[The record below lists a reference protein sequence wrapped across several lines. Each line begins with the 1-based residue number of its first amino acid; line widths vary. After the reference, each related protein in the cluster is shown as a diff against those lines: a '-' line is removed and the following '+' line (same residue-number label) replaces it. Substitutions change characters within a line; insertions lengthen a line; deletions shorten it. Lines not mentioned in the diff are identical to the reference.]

1 VSLTGTSLGRQD
13 QGAPLVSWRVRA
25 NITMFLLAGSALL
38 AWHAAVF
45 LTADGVGLTDLRT
58 TARALLHGRPL
69 AGLAGAHPA
78 STAVTLTVWGVLLVV
93 LFAGFIAWAFTFGAW
108 RARRRR
114 RGKGFADNSQIRD
127 GLGLAHARASAAQTR
142 PGLTAAERK
151 RVPIEQV
158 GLPLGTSTTGEP
170 VVLPLEDHAVVIAP
184 TGAGKSVEVMIPAA
198 LTAPGAL
205 VVTCTRADILD
216 VVAEA
221 RTTATRTDAG
231 RTAAD
236 GTGKPR
242 RIWVFDPLDR
252 LGWPEPM
259 VWNPVAGCRDGQT
272 AVSRGLA
279 FAAGLGADDRSS
291 TNSSFF
297 RANAASA
304 LTRLLHAAD
313 LDGRTIADVIAWAIH
328 LDDGAEE
335 AQELIRCSP
344 LEQAE
349 PLWAGMLRS
358 VATGAEET
366 VSSSRQTLAQAIEPM
381 ALRSVLR
388 WVTPRD
394 GVPTFDVASFVAG
407 SDTLVLVGDANAS
420 TNVAPLCAMLLQEV
434 VDTAKTV
441 AARLPG
447 GRLDPPLRL
456 VGDEIANVAPLPKL
470 VELATDARGF
480 GMQLVLALQSLP
492 QARRRWGADG
502 ANTLLDNMPAEILLG
517 GITDPDTLGRYAT
530 LVGDVELTRAT
541 TSYDPDTGRAT
552 GASEQQTDRRV
563 LRAEEAR
570 QIPAGHGLLIYRNR
584 PAVLLALT
592 AWFDRTDG
600 KALDGQR
607 RTTEN
612 RRLAADTGTG

>member
-1 VSLTGTSLGRQD
+1 MSLTGTSLGRQD

-25 NITMFLLAGSALL
+25 NITMGLLAGSALL

-78 STAVTLTVWGVLLVV
+78 SATRTLAVWGVLLVV

-108 RARRRR
+108 RARRR

-142 PGLTAAERK
+142 PGLSAAERK
-151 RVPIEQV
+151 RVPIERV

-170 VVLPLEDHAVVIAP
+170 VVLSLEDHAVVIAP

-216 VVAEA
+216 VIAETRTATA
-221 RTTATRTDAG
+221 RTTAS
-231 RTAAD
+231 
-236 GTGKPR
+236 GTGNKR

-279 FAAGLGADDRSS
+279 FAAGIGADDRSS

-313 LDGRTIADVIAWAIH
+313 LDGRPVADVIDWAVH

-335 AQELIRCSP
+335 AQNIIRHSVVA
-344 LEQAE
+344 EAE

-394 GVPTFDVASFVAG
+394 GVPAFDVAGFVAG
-407 SDTLVLVGDANAS
+407 TDTLVLVGDANAS

-541 TSYDPDTGRAT
+541 TSYDPDSGRAT

-584 PAVLLALT
+584 PAVLLRLT
-592 AWFDRTDG
+592 AWFDRTDAR
-600 KALDGQR
+600 ALDDQR
-607 RTTEN
+607 RTTQN
-612 RRLAADTGTG
+612 RRLAADAGTG

>member
-1 VSLTGTSLGRQD
+1 VSLTGQTLGRQD

-25 NITMFLLAGSALL
+25 NITMCLLAGCALL

-78 STAVTLTVWGVLLVV
+78 SATLTLSVWGVLLVV
-93 LFAGFIAWAFTFGAW
+93 LFAGFVGWAFTFGAW
-108 RARRRR
+108 RARRR

-142 PGLTAAERK
+142 PGLTATERK

-158 GLPLGTSTTGEP
+158 GLPIGTSTTGEP
-170 VVLPLEDHAVVIAP
+170 VVLSLEDHAVVIAP

-216 VVAEA
+216 VIAE
-221 RTTATRTDAG
+221 TRTSAG
-231 RTAAD
+231 PNAAN
-236 GTGKPR
+236 GTGNPR
-242 RIWVFDPLDR
+242 KVWVFDPLDR

-313 LDGRTIADVIAWAIH
+313 LDGRPVADVIAWAVH

-335 AQELIRCSP
+335 AQELIRLSTDS
-344 LEQAE
+344 QAE

-388 WVTPRD
+388 WVTPRA
-394 GVPTFDVASFVAG
+394 GVAAFDVARFVAG

-420 TNVAPLCAMLLQEV
+420 TNVAPLCAMLLQEI

-552 GASEQQTDRRV
+552 AASEQQTDRRV

-592 AWFDRTDG
+592 AWFDRTDAR
-600 KALDGQR
+600 ALDDQR
-607 RTTEN
+607 RTTQN
-612 RRLAADTGTG
+612 RRLAADAGTG

>member
-1 VSLTGTSLGRQD
+1 VSLTGQTLGRQD

-25 NITMFLLAGSALL
+25 NITMCLLAGCALL

-78 STAVTLTVWGVLLVV
+78 STTLTLAVWGVLLVV

-108 RARRRR
+108 RARHR

-127 GLGLAHARASAAQTR
+127 GLGVAHARASAAQTR

-151 RVPIEQV
+151 RVPVEQV

-216 VVAEA
+216 VIAE
-221 RTTATRTDAG
+221 TRQALG
-231 RTAAD
+231 SV
-236 GTGKPR
+236 
-242 RIWVFDPLDR
+242 WVFDPLDR

-259 VWNPVAGCRDGQT
+259 VWNPVAGSRDGQR

-313 LDGRTIADVIAWAIH
+313 LDRRPIADVIAWAVH
-328 LDDGAEE
+328 LDDGAEQ
-335 AQELIRCSP
+335 AQELIRSRPSRCGP
-344 LEQAE
+344 GCCA
-349 PLWAGMLRS
+349 RS
-358 VATGAEET
+358 RPAPRRRCPPPGRPWPRR
-366 VSSSRQTLAQAIEPM
+366 SSRWRCA
-381 ALRSVLR
+381 
-388 WVTPRD
+388 
-394 GVPTFDVASFVAG
+394 ASCAGSPPATVCPASTSPGFVAG

-541 TSYDPDTGRAT
+541 TSYDPDSGRAT

-584 PAVLLALT
+584 PAVLLRLT
-592 AWFDRTDG
+592 AWFDRTDA
-600 KALDGQR
+600 KTLDDHR
-607 RTTEN
+607 RTTQN
-612 RRLAADTGTG
+612 RRLAADAGTG

>member
-1 VSLTGTSLGRQD
+1 VSLTGQTLGRQD

-25 NITMFLLAGSALL
+25 NITMGLLAGSALL

-45 LTADGVGLTDLRT
+45 LTADGVGLTDLKVT
-58 TARALLHGRPL
+58 LRALIRDRPL
-69 AGLAGAHPA
+69 TGLAGAHPA
-78 STAVTLTVWGVLLVV
+78 SATLTLAVWGVLLVV
-93 LFAGFIAWAFTFGAW
+93 LFAGFIGWAFTFGAW
-108 RARRRR
+108 RARRR

-216 VVAEA
+216 VIAA
-221 RTTATRTDAG
+221 TRTATGRTTAG
-231 RTAAD
+231 
-236 GTGKPR
+236 GTGNKCR
-242 RIWVFDPLDR
+242 VWVFDPLDR

-313 LDGRTIADVIAWAIH
+313 LDGRPIADVIDWAIH

-335 AQELIRCSP
+335 AQELIRRST

-388 WVTPRD
+388 WVTPRP
-394 GVPTFDVASFVAG
+394 GVPTFDVARFVAG

-502 ANTLLDNMPAEILLG
+502 ANALLDNMPAEVLLG
-517 GITDPDTLGRYAT
+517 GITDPDTLRRYAT

-552 GASEQQTDRRV
+552 SASEQQTDRRV

-570 QIPAGHGLLIYRNR
+570 QIPAGHGLLIYRNS

-592 AWFDRTDG
+592 AWFDRADG
-600 KALDGQR
+600 KALDAQR
-607 RTTEN
+607 RTTE
-612 RRLAADTGTG
+612 RRRIAGRAAAPR

>member
-1 VSLTGTSLGRQD
+1 VSLTGRTLGRQD

-25 NITMFLLAGSALL
+25 NITMCLLAGSALL

-45 LTADGVGLTDLRT
+45 LTADGVGLTDPRT
-58 TARALLHGRPL
+58 TARALLHGHPL
-69 AGLAGAHPA
+69 TGLAGAHPA
-78 STAVTLTVWGVLLVV
+78 SPAVTLTVWAVLLGV
-93 LFAGFIAWAFTFGAW
+93 LFAGFLAWAFTFGAW
-108 RARRRR
+108 RARRR

-127 GLGLAHARASAAQTR
+127 GLGLAHARASATQTR
-142 PGLTAAERK
+142 PGLSAAERK
-151 RVPIEQV
+151 RVPVEQV

-170 VVLPLEDHAVVIAP
+170 VVLSLEDHAVVIAP

-198 LTAPGAL
+198 LSAPGAL

-216 VVAEA
+216 VVA
-221 RTTATRTDAG
+221 ATRQALG
-231 RTAAD
+231 SV
-236 GTGKPR
+236 
-242 RIWVFDPLDR
+242 WVFDPLDR

-259 VWNPVAGCRDGQT
+259 VWNPVAGCRDGQR

-313 LDGRTIADVIAWAIH
+313 LDGRPIADVIAWAVH
-328 LDDGAEE
+328 LDDGAEQ
-335 AQELIRCSP
+335 AQELIRRST

-394 GVPTFDVASFVAG
+394 GVPSFDVARFVAG

-434 VDTAKTV
+434 VDTAKTS

-541 TSYDPDTGRAT
+541 TSYDPDSGRAT

-570 QIPAGHGLLIYRNR
+570 QIPAGHGLLIYRNK

-592 AWFDRTDG
+592 AWFDRTDAG
-600 KALDGQR
+600 ALDDQR
-607 RTTEN
+607 RTTQN
-612 RRLAADTGTG
+612 RRLAADAGTG

>member
-25 NITMFLLAGSALL
+25 NITMGLLAGSALL

-45 LTADGVGLTDLRT
+45 LTADGVGLTDLKVT
-58 TARALLHGRPL
+58 LRALVRGRPL
-69 AGLAGAHPA
+69 AALAGAHPA
-78 STAVTLTVWGVLLVV
+78 SATLTLAVWGVLLVV
-93 LFAGFIAWAFTFGAW
+93 LFAGFIASAFTFGAW

-114 RGKGFADNSQIRD
+114 GKGFADNRTVRD
-127 GLGLAHARASAAQTR
+127 GLGVARARASAAQTR
-142 PGLTAAERK
+142 PGLTARQRK
-151 RVPIEQV
+151 RIPVEQV

-170 VVLPLEDHAVVIAP
+170 VVLSLEDHAVVIAP

-198 LTAPGAL
+198 LSAPGAL

-216 VVAEA
+216 VIA
-221 RTTATRTDAG
+221 ATRQDLG
-231 RTAAD
+231 SV
-236 GTGKPR
+236 
-242 RIWVFDPLDR
+242 WVFDPLDR

-313 LDGRTIADVIAWAIH
+313 LDGRPIADVIDWAVH

-335 AQELIRCSP
+335 AQNIIRHSTVA
-344 LEQAE
+344 EAE

-388 WVTPRD
+388 WVTPRA
-394 GVPTFDVASFVAG
+394 GVPSFDVARFVAG
-407 SDTLVLVGDANAS
+407 TDTLVLVGDANAS

-434 VDTAKTV
+434 VDTAKAV

-456 VGDEIANVAPLPKL
+456 TGDEIANVAPLPKL

-517 GITDPDTLGRYAT
+517 GITDPDTLSRYAT

-541 TSYDPDTGRAT
+541 TSYDPDSGRAT

-570 QIPAGHGLLIYRNR
+570 QIPAGHGLLIYRNS
-584 PAVLLALT
+584 PAVLLRLT
-592 AWFDRTDG
+592 AWFDRADG
-600 KALDGQR
+600 KALDAQR
-607 RTTEN
+607 RGTEG
-612 RRLAADTGTG
+612 RRIAARAAAPR

>member
-1 VSLTGTSLGRQD
+1 VSLTGQTLGRED

-25 NITMFLLAGSALL
+25 NITMGLLAGSALL

-78 STAVTLTVWGVLLVV
+78 SATRTLAVWGVLLVV
-93 LFAGFIAWAFTFGAW
+93 LFAGFLAWAFTFGAW
-108 RARRRR
+108 RARRR

-127 GLGLAHARASAAQTR
+127 GLGVARARASAAQTR
-142 PGLTAAERK
+142 PGLTAAERR

-170 VVLPLEDHAVVIAP
+170 VVLSLEDHAVVIAP

-216 VVAEA
+216 VIA
-221 RTTATRTDAG
+221 ATRTSAG
-231 RTAAD
+231 RNAAD
-236 GTGKPR
+236 GTGNPR
-242 RIWVFDPLDR
+242 KVWVFDPLDR

-259 VWNPVAGCRDGQT
+259 VWNPVAGCRDGQR

-313 LDGRTIADVIAWAIH
+313 LDGRPVGDVIDWAVH
-328 LDDGAEE
+328 LDDGAEQ
-335 AQELIRCSP
+335 AQELIRRST

-366 VSSSRQTLAQAIEPM
+366 VSSSRQTLAQAIEAM

-394 GVPTFDVASFVAG
+394 GVPSFDVARFVAG

-434 VDTAKTV
+434 VDTAKTI

-541 TSYDPDTGRAT
+541 TSYDPDSGRAT

-584 PAVLLALT
+584 PAVLLRLT
-592 AWFDRTDG
+592 AWFDRTDAR
-600 KALDGQR
+600 ALDDQR
-607 RTTEN
+607 RTTQN
-612 RRLAADTGTG
+612 RRLGADAGTG

>member
-1 VSLTGTSLGRQD
+1 MSLTGQTLGRQD

-25 NITMFLLAGSALL
+25 NITMCLLTGSALL

-45 LTADGVGLTDLRT
+45 LTADGVGLTDLKVT
-58 TARALLHGRPL
+58 LRALVRGRPL
-69 AGLAGAHPA
+69 GGLAGAHPA
-78 STAVTLTVWGVLLVV
+78 SPAVTLTVWAVLLVV

-114 RGKGFADNSQIRD
+114 GKGFADNSQIRA
-127 GLGLAHARASAAQTR
+127 GLGVARARASAAQTR

-151 RVPIEQV
+151 RVPVEQV

-170 VVLPLEDHAVVIAP
+170 VVLSLEDHAVVIAP

-216 VVAEA
+216 VVAE
-221 RTTATRTDAG
+221 TRQG
-231 RTAAD
+231 F
-236 GTGKPR
+236 GSV
-242 RIWVFDPLDR
+242 WVFDPLDR

-259 VWNPVAGCRDGQT
+259 VWNPVAGCRDGQR

-313 LDGRTIADVIAWAIH
+313 LDGRPVADVIAWAIH

-335 AQELIRCSP
+335 AQELIRLSP

-394 GVPTFDVASFVAG
+394 GVPAFDVARFVAG

-517 GITDPDTLGRYAT
+517 GITDPDTLRRYAT

-541 TSYDPDTGRAT
+541 TSYDPDSGRAT
-552 GASEQQTDRRV
+552 GASEQQTDRPV

-584 PAVLLALT
+584 PAVLLRLT

-600 KALDGQR
+600 EALEAQR
-607 RTTEN
+607 RRTE
-612 RRLAADTGTG
+612 RRRISLGTPTGAGAG

>member
-1 VSLTGTSLGRQD
+1 MSLTGQTLGRQD

-25 NITMFLLAGSALL
+25 NITMCLLAGSALL

-78 STAVTLTVWGVLLVV
+78 SATLTLAVWGVLLVV
-93 LFAGFIAWAFTFGAW
+93 LFAGFIGWAFTFGAW
-108 RARRRR
+108 RARRR

-127 GLGLAHARASAAQTR
+127 GLGVARARASAAQTR

-170 VVLPLEDHAVVIAP
+170 VVPLEDHAVVIAP

-216 VVAEA
+216 VIAA
-221 RTTATRTDAG
+221 TRTTATRTAAG
-231 RTAAD
+231 RNSAD
-236 GTGKPR
+236 GTGNPR
-242 RIWVFDPLDR
+242 RVWVFDPLDR

-259 VWNPVAGCRDGQT
+259 VWNPVAGCGDGQR

-313 LDGRTIADVIAWAIH
+313 LDGRTVADVIAWAVH
-328 LDDGAEE
+328 LDDGAEQ
-335 AQELIRCSP
+335 AQELIRRST

-394 GVPTFDVASFVAG
+394 GVPSFDVARFVAG

-434 VDTAKTV
+434 VDTAKTI

-517 GITDPDTLGRYAT
+517 GITDPDTLRRYAT

-541 TSYDPDTGRAT
+541 TSYDPDSGRAT

-592 AWFDRTDG
+592 AWFDRTDA
-600 KALDGQR
+600 KALEAQR
-607 RTTEN
+607 RTTQN
-612 RRLAADTGTG
+612 RRLDAAAGAG

>member
-1 VSLTGTSLGRQD
+1 VSLTGQTLGRQD

-25 NITMFLLAGSALL
+25 NITMCLLAGSALL

-45 LTADGVGLTDLRT
+45 LTADGVGLADLRT
-58 TARALLHGRPL
+58 TARALLHGHPL
-69 AGLAGAHPA
+69 TGLAGAHPA
-78 STAVTLTVWGVLLVV
+78 SPAVTLTVWAVLLGV
-93 LFAGFIAWAFTFGAW
+93 LFAGFLAWAFTFGAW
-108 RARRRR
+108 RARRR

-170 VVLPLEDHAVVIAP
+170 VVLSLEDHAVVIAP
-184 TGAGKSVEVMIPAA
+184 TGAGKSVEVRIPAA

-216 VVAEA
+216 VIAKT
-221 RTTATRTDAG
+221 RTTATRTSAG
-231 RTAAD
+231 RNAAD
-236 GTGKPR
+236 GTGNPR
-242 RIWVFDPLDR
+242 KVWVFDPLDR

-259 VWNPVAGCRDGQT
+259 VWNPVAGCRDGQR

-313 LDGRTIADVIAWAIH
+313 LDGRPIADVIAWAVH
-328 LDDGAEE
+328 LDDGAEQ
-335 AQELIRCSP
+335 AQELIRRST

-366 VSSSRQTLAQAIEPM
+366 VSSSRQTLAQAIEAM

-394 GVPTFDVASFVAG
+394 GVPSFDVARFVAG

-420 TNVAPLCAMLLQEV
+420 TNVAPLCAMLLQEG
-434 VDTAKTV
+434 V
-441 AARLPG
+441 A
-447 GRLDPPLRL
+447 
-456 VGDEIANVAPLPKL
+456 
-470 VELATDARGF
+470 
-480 GMQLVLALQSLP
+480 
-492 QARRRWGADG
+492 
-502 ANTLLDNMPAEILLG
+502 
-517 GITDPDTLGRYAT
+517 
-530 LVGDVELTRAT
+530 
-541 TSYDPDTGRAT
+541 
-552 GASEQQTDRRV
+552 
-563 LRAEEAR
+563 
-570 QIPAGHGLLIYRNR
+570 
-584 PAVLLALT
+584 
-592 AWFDRTDG
+592 
-600 KALDGQR
+600 
-607 RTTEN
+607 
-612 RRLAADTGTG
+612 

>member
-1 VSLTGTSLGRQD
+1 MSLTEQTLGRQD

-25 NITMFLLAGSALL
+25 NITMCLLAGSALL

-69 AGLAGAHPA
+69 AGLIGAHPA
-78 STAVTLTVWGVLLVV
+78 SATVTLAVWGVLLVV

-114 RGKGFADNSQIRD
+114 GKGFADNSQIRD
-127 GLGLAHARASAAQTR
+127 GLGVARARASAAQTR

-216 VVAEA
+216 VIA
-221 RTTATRTDAG
+221 ATRTSAG
-231 RTAAD
+231 RNAAD
-236 GTGKPR
+236 GTGNKR

-313 LDGRTIADVIAWAIH
+313 LDGRPIADVIDWAVH

-335 AQELIRCSP
+335 AQNIIRRST

-394 GVPTFDVASFVAG
+394 GVPSFDVARFVAG

-434 VDTAKTV
+434 VDTAKTI

-517 GITDPDTLGRYAT
+517 GITDPDTLARYAT

-552 GASEQQTDRRV
+552 AASEQQTDRRV

-584 PAVLLALT
+584 PAVLLRLT
-592 AWFDRTDG
+592 AWFDRTDAR
-600 KALDGQR
+600 ALDRQR
-607 RTTEN
+607 RTTEG
-612 RRLAADTGTG
+612 RRIADAAAAPP

>member
-1 VSLTGTSLGRQD
+1 VSLTGQTLGRQD

-25 NITMFLLAGSALL
+25 NITMCLLAGSALL

-78 STAVTLTVWGVLLVV
+78 SATRTLAVWGVLLVV
-93 LFAGFIAWAFTFGAW
+93 LFAGFIGWAFTFGAW
-108 RARRRR
+108 RARRR

-127 GLGLAHARASAAQTR
+127 GLGVAHARASAAQTR
-142 PGLTAAERK
+142 PGLSAAERK

-170 VVLPLEDHAVVIAP
+170 VVLSLEDHAVVIAP

-216 VVAEA
+216 VIAE
-221 RTTATRTDAG
+221 TRQALG
-231 RTAAD
+231 SV
-236 GTGKPR
+236 
-242 RIWVFDPLDR
+242 WVFDPLDR

-259 VWNPVAGCRDGQT
+259 VWNPVAGCRDGQR

-313 LDGRTIADVIAWAIH
+313 LDGRPVADVIAWAVH
-328 LDDGAEE
+328 LDDGAEQ
-335 AQELIRCSP
+335 AQELIRRST

-388 WVTPRD
+388 WVTPRA
-394 GVPTFDVASFVAG
+394 GVPSFDVARFVAG

-434 VDTAKTV
+434 VDTAKTA

-480 GMQLVLALQSLP
+480 GTQLVLALQSLP

-584 PAVLLALT
+584 PAVLLRLT
-592 AWFDRTDG
+592 AWFDRTDAG
-600 KALDGQR
+600 ALDDQR
-607 RTTEN
+607 RTTQN
-612 RRLAADTGTG
+612 RRLAADAGTG

>member
-1 VSLTGTSLGRQD
+1 VSLTGQTLGRQD

-25 NITMFLLAGSALL
+25 NITMCLLAGSALL

-45 LTADGVGLTDLRT
+45 LTADGVGLTDLKVT
-58 TARALLHGRPL
+58 LRALIRGRPL

-78 STAVTLTVWGVLLVV
+78 SATLTLAVWGVLLVV

-108 RARRRR
+108 RARRR

-142 PGLTAAERK
+142 PGLSAAERK
-151 RVPIEQV
+151 RVPVEQV

-216 VVAEA
+216 VIAE
-221 RTTATRTDAG
+221 TRTSAG
-231 RTAAD
+231 RNAAD
-236 GTGKPR
+236 GTGNPR
-242 RIWVFDPLDR
+242 KVWVFDPLDR

-259 VWNPVAGCRDGQT
+259 VWNPVAGCRDGQR
-272 AVSRGLA
+272 AVARGLA

-313 LDGRTIADVIAWAIH
+313 LDGRPVADVIAWAVH

-335 AQELIRCSP
+335 AQELIRRST

-388 WVTPRD
+388 WVTPRA
-394 GVPTFDVASFVAG
+394 GVPSFDVARFVAG

-434 VDTAKTV
+434 VDTAKTI

-584 PAVLLALT
+584 PAVLLRLT
-592 AWFDRTDG
+592 AWFDRTDAR
-600 KALDGQR
+600 ALDDQR
-607 RTTEN
+607 RTTQN
-612 RRLAADTGTG
+612 RRLAADAGTG

>member
-1 VSLTGTSLGRQD
+1 VSLTGQTLGRHD

-25 NITMFLLAGSALL
+25 NITMCLLAGSALL

-69 AGLAGAHPA
+69 AGLVGAHPA
-78 STAVTLTVWGVLLVV
+78 SATLTLAVWGVLLVV
-93 LFAGFIAWAFTFGAW
+93 LFAGFIGWAFTFGAW
-108 RARRRR
+108 RARRR

-127 GLGLAHARASAAQTR
+127 GLGIAHARASAAQTR

-151 RVPIEQV
+151 RAPVEQV

-184 TGAGKSVEVMIPAA
+184 TGAGKSVEIMIPAA

-216 VVAEA
+216 VIA
-221 RTTATRTDAG
+221 ATRTSATRTNAG
-231 RTAAD
+231 RNAAD
-236 GTGKPR
+236 GTGNPR
-242 RIWVFDPLDR
+242 KVWVFDPLDR

-259 VWNPVAGCRDGQT
+259 VWNPVAGCRDGQR

-313 LDGRTIADVIAWAIH
+313 LDGRTAADVIAWAIH

-335 AQELIRCSP
+335 AQELIRRST

-394 GVPTFDVASFVAG
+394 GVPSFDVARFVTG

-434 VDTAKTV
+434 VDTAKAV

-541 TSYDPDTGRAT
+541 TSYDPDSGRAT

-570 QIPAGHGLLIYRNR
+570 QIPAGHGLLIYRNS

-592 AWFDRTDG
+592 AWFDRTDAR
-600 KALDGQR
+600 ALEAQR
-607 RTTEN
+607 RTTED
-612 RRLAADTGTG
+612 RRLDADAGAG